1 MGMVVMSKREL
12 NRLDVL
18 ARLDSDRLTAQAA
31 AELMKI
37 TPRQT
42 YRLLRRYRDGGA
54 SAVANQRRGRP
65 SNNRFPDVVRDHAI
79 ALVRERYADF
89 GPTFA
94 AEKLAER
101 HDLRVSRETLRS
113 WMRQAGIWMSRAE
126 RKRIQQPRHRR
137 EHVGEL
143 VQIDGSEHRWFED
156 RAAACTLLVFVDDAT
171 SRLMELRFVASESTF
186 AYFEALKA
194 YLRRHGK
201 PVAFYSDK
209 HSIFRVS
216 NENAVSGNG
225 MTQFGRALS
234 ELNIEI
240 LCANTSQAKGRVER
254 AHHTLQD
261 RLVKELRLA
270 GISTIEAA
278 NAFLP
283 SFVANYNGR
292 FAKPAARDQDFHRSV
307 DPRQDLD
314 QILCWREQRQV
325 SHQLVVNYSRMKL
338 TLKPEGLAVRLR
350 GKMVDVYDFPD
361 GRLEVRWKGR
371 SLPYSAFDKLQRVSH
386 AAIVE
391 NKRLGEILA
400 WIKEQQ
406 DRQPRFNRVPD
417 GPRRSSQKPGILKN
431 RALQITEAAKS
442 KSKSSTA
449 EPAPLRYGGLRGAG
463 SRSQRGS
470 RVTFQLCR
478 NRDISTLLQQQGVS
492 PAGPLSATC
501 AAYAPE
507 YPFEAPGRYGRPEVA
522 VTTGQAVLSK
532 LGNSA
537 SLIKRVRDAYRWR
550 SPFEACPWTKN
561 RCGTSKWSSSF
572 ARVIA
577 T

>member
-1 MGMVVMSKREL
+1 VCLSKGLGAPVGSLIAADRAFLERGKIVRK
-12 NRLDVL
+12 RL
-18 ARLDSDRLTAQAA
+18 
-31 AELMKI
+31 
-37 TPRQT
+37 
-42 YRLLRRYRDGGA
+42 GG
-54 SAVANQRRGRP
+54 
-65 SNNRFPDVVRDHAI
+65 
-79 ALVRERYADF
+79 
-89 GPTFA
+89 
-94 AEKLAER
+94 
-101 HDLRVSRETLRS
+101 
-113 WMRQAGIWMSRAE
+113 WMRQAGIWMARAE

-137 EHVGEL
+137 EHIGEL
-143 VQIDGSEHRWFED
+143 IQIDGSEHRWFED

-186 AYFEALKA
+186 AYFEALEA
-194 YLRRHGK
+194 YLHRHGK

-216 NENAVSGNG
+216 KEDAASGNG

-270 GISTIEAA
+270 GINTIGAA

-283 SFVANYNGR
+283 NFIADYNGR
-292 FAKPAARDQDFHRSV
+292 FAKPPARDQDFHRPV
-307 DPRQDLD
+307 DLRQDLD

-338 TLKPEGLAVRLR
+338 TLKPEGLALRLR

-371 SLPYSAFDKLQRVSH
+371 SLAYSAFDKLQRVSH

-406 DRQPRFNRVPD
+406 DNQPRFNRVPD
-417 GPRRSSQKPGILKN
+417 GPRRSNQKPGILKN
-431 RALQITEAAKS
+431 RAMKIVEAAKPKP
-442 KSKSSTA
+442 KSPRVSRRRSDMVVSAAPAHAPSEAA
-449 EPAPLRYGGLRGAG
+449 E
-463 SRSQRGS
+463 
-470 RVTFQLCR
+470 
-478 NRDISTLLQQQGVS
+478 
-492 PAGPLSATC
+492 
-501 AAYAPE
+501 
-507 YPFEAPGRYGRPEVA
+507 
-522 VTTGQAVLSK
+522 
-532 LGNSA
+532 
-537 SLIKRVRDAYRWR
+537 
-550 SPFEACPWTKN
+550 
-561 RCGTSKWSSSF
+561 
-572 ARVIA
+572 
-577 T
+577 

>member
-12 NRLDVL
+12 NRLEVL

-31 AELMKI
+31 AELMKM

-65 SNNRFPDVVRDHAI
+65 SNNRLPDVVRDLAM
-79 ALVRERYADF
+79 ALVRERYADT

-101 HDLRVSRETLRS
+101 HDLRVSGETLRS

-137 EHVGEL
+137 EHIGEL

-156 RAAACTLLVFVDDAT
+156 RAAPCTLLVFVDDAT

-209 HSIFRVS
+209 HSIVRVS

-225 MTQFGRALS
+225 MTQFGLALS
-234 ELNIEI
+234 ELNVEI

-270 GISTIEAA
+270 GINTIEAA
-278 NAFLP
+278 NVFLAN
-283 SFVANYNGR
+283 FVDDYNSR
-292 FAKPAARDQDFHRSV
+292 FAKPAARDQDFHRPV
-307 DPRQDLD
+307 DVRQDLD
-314 QILCWREQRQV
+314 QKCWREQRQV

-338 TLKPEGLAVRLR
+338 KGVAVRHR
-350 GKMVDVYDFPD
+350 GKMVEIYDFRMGGWRFVGKA
-361 GRLEVRWKGR
+361 GRCLTRPSIKC
-371 SLPYSAFDKLQRVSH
+371 SASVMPLLSRTS
-386 AAIVE
+386 
-391 NKRLGEILA
+391 A
-400 WIKEQQ
+400 WA
-406 DRQPRFNRVPD
+406 
-417 GPRRSSQKPGILKN
+417 RSSP
-431 RALQITEAAKS
+431 
-442 KSKSSTA
+442 
-449 EPAPLRYGGLRGAG
+449 G
-463 SRSQRGS
+463 SR
-470 RVTFQLCR
+470 
-478 NRDISTLLQQQGVS
+478 N
-492 PAGPLSATC
+492 
-501 AAYAPE
+501 
-507 YPFEAPGRYGRPEVA
+507 
-522 VTTGQAVLSK
+522 SK
-532 LGNSA
+532 TA
-537 SLIKRVRDAYRWR
+537 SLALTEFRMDLDDRAR
-550 SPFEACPWTKN
+550 SRAF
-561 RCGTSKWSSSF
+561 
-572 ARVIA
+572 
-577 T
+577 

>member
-1 MGMVVMSKREL
+1 MSVVLMSKREL

-18 ARLDSDRLTAQAA
+18 ARLDSDKLSVAVAA
-31 AELMKI
+31 GLMNI

-42 YRLLRRYRDGGA
+42 YRLLRRYRAGGA
-54 SAVANQRRGRP
+54 SAIANQRRGRP
-65 SNNRFPDVVRDHAI
+65 SNNRLSDAVRDHAT
-79 ALVRERYADF
+79 ALVRELYPDF
-89 GPTFA
+89 GPTLA

-101 HDLRVSRETLRS
+101 HDLRVSRETMRN
-113 WMRQAGIWMSRAE
+113 WMRRAGIWVSRAE
-126 RKRIQQPRHRR
+126 RKRIQQPRYRR
-137 EHVGEL
+137 EHIGEL

-156 RAAACTLLVFVDDAT
+156 RAAPCTLLVFVDDAT

-194 YLRRHGK
+194 YLEHHGK

-216 NENAVSGNG
+216 NENAVSGDG
-225 MTQFGRALS
+225 MTQFGRALA

-270 GISTIEAA
+270 GISTIDAA

-283 SFVANYNGR
+283 SFIAHYNTR
-292 FAKPAARDQDFHRSV
+292 FAKPPAHDQDFHRVLASH
-307 DPRQDLD
+307 QDLD

-338 TLKPEGLAVRLR
+338 MLKPEGIAMRLR
-350 GKMVDVYDFPD
+350 GKMVEIYDFPD
-361 GRLEVRWKGR
+361 GRLEVRWNGR

-406 DRQPRFNRVPD
+406 DRQPRFNQIPD
-417 GPRRSSQKPGILKN
+417 GPRRSSQKPGLLKN
-431 RALQITEAAKS
+431 RAHNITEAAK
-442 KSKSSTA
+442 
-449 EPAPLRYGGLRGAG
+449 L
-463 SRSQRGS
+463 
-470 RVTFQLCR
+470 
-478 NRDISTLLQQQGVS
+478 
-492 PAGPLSATC
+492 
-501 AAYAPE
+501 
-507 YPFEAPGRYGRPEVA
+507 
-522 VTTGQAVLSK
+522 
-532 LGNSA
+532 
-537 SLIKRVRDAYRWR
+537 
-550 SPFEACPWTKN
+550 
-561 RCGTSKWSSSF
+561 TSKVTRRGRRRSDTMVS
-572 ARVIA
+572 AAPDPVP
-577 T
+577 

>member
-1 MGMVVMSKREL
+1 MSVVLMSKREL

-18 ARLDSDRLTAQAA
+18 ARLEGDRLTVLAA
-31 AELMKI
+31 AGLMNI

-42 YRLLRRYRDGGA
+42 YRLLSKYRDGGA
-54 SAVANQRRGRP
+54 LAIANQRRGRP
-65 SNNRFPDVVRDHAI
+65 SNNRLPDEVRDHAI
-79 ALVRERYADF
+79 ALVQELYSDF
-89 GPTFA
+89 GPTLA

-101 HDLRVSRETLRS
+101 HDLSVSRETLRN
-113 WMRQAGIWMSRAE
+113 WMRQAGIWMCRTE

-156 RAAACTLLVFVDDAT
+156 RAAPCTLLVFVDDAT

-186 AYFEALKA
+186 AYFEALKV
-194 YLRRHGK
+194 YLGRHGK

-270 GISTIEAA
+270 GISSIDAA

-283 SFVANYNGR
+283 SFMAYYNGR
-292 FAKPAARDQDFHRSV
+292 FAKPAARDQDLHRLL
-307 DPRQDLD
+307 DPCQDLD

-350 GKMVDVYDFPD
+350 GKMVEVYDFPD
-361 GRLEVRWKGR
+361 GRLELRWNGR

-406 DRQPRFNRVPD
+406 DRQPHFNRIPD
-417 GPRRSSQKPGILKN
+417 GPRRSNQKPGLLKT
-431 RALQITEAAKS
+431 RAVRISEAAKS
-442 KSKSSTA
+442 SSKSI
-449 EPAPLRYGGLRGAG
+449 RRRRR
-463 SRSQRGS
+463 RSDTM
-470 RVTFQLCR
+470 V
-478 NRDISTLLQQQGVS
+478 
-492 PAGPLSATC
+492 C
-501 AAYAPE
+501 AAP
-507 YPFEAPGRYGRPEVA
+507 
-522 VTTGQAVLSK
+522 
-532 LGNSA
+532 
-537 SLIKRVRDAYRWR
+537 
-550 SPFEACPWTKN
+550 SPVP
-561 RCGTSKWSSSF
+561 
-572 ARVIA
+572 
-577 T
+577 